1 MVSNPTVRVFVA
13 AALAVLS
20 AAGAPAQSGGGG
32 LEIGTTRFYRS
43 AGNQTVVDGF
53 ARVPFAVLDS
63 LTRGPNAVA
72 AYRLVLTVR
81 DSANLQLVAD
91 SWTRSVPARLLG
103 TPRGSSL
110 EHFTFAASPGAYT
123 IEVAVHDSA
132 TGRVTRAQVLLTAF
146 AARPAASDVQLATG
160 MRAATGGG
168 GGGGAAE
175 TAPRTG
181 ELRKGGV
188 ILEAAVRPLLT
199 PNQASLGY
207 YLEWYGRGLAA
218 DTAAVSVRVLKAD
231 GTPLVTTPAQ
241 RVPFEA
247 SGGVTRAMVD
257 LAGLPPGDYGFEV
270 VVQGRDT
277 TVARQAPFRMGGFET
292 VALTAPPPPADVFEK
307 MTEAQLDTLYGP
319 LRYLMTSDETGI
331 YSTLTLE
338 GKRTFLRRFWSKR
351 DPTPGTPR
359 NEEQESFY
367 SRIAEANRLFREG
380 GAAEIPGWLTD
391 RGRIFIKLGAPQ
403 EEMKRP
409 QAANTLPYEVWKY
422 TQGRLLKFVFM
433 DLTQF
438 GNYALIWT
446 DDRREPIR
454 PNWASL
460 LGPEGVQDVQRF

>member
-1 MVSNPTVRVFVA
+1 MMTRAVFVA
-13 AALAVLS
+13 AALAVHS
-20 AAGAPAQSGGGG
+20 AASVTAQSGG

-53 ARVPFAVLDS
+53 ARVPFTVLDS

-91 SWTRSVPARLLG
+91 SWTRSIPARLLG

-110 EHFTFAASPGAYT
+110 EHFTFAASPGTYT
-123 IEVAVHDSA
+123 IEVAVQDSA
-132 TGRVTRAQVLLTAF
+132 SGRVTRAQVPLTAF

-160 MRAATGGG
+160 MRAATS
-168 GGGGAAE
+168 AD
-175 TAPRTG
+175 TARRSG

-199 PNQASLGY
+199 PSQASLGY

-247 SGGVTRAMVD
+247 GGGVTRAMVD

-277 TVARQAPFRMGGFET
+277 TVSRQAPFRMGGFET
-292 VALTAPPPPADVFEK
+292 VTLTAPPPPADKFEL

-319 LRYLMTSDETGI
+319 LVYLMTSDETGI
-331 YSTLTLE
+331 YSSLTLE
-338 GKRTFLRRFWSKR
+338 GKRSFLRRFWLKR
-351 DPTPGTPR
+351 DPTPATPR
-359 NEEQESFY
+359 NEEQENFY
-367 SRIAEANRLFREG
+367 SRIAEANRRYREG
-380 GAAEIPGWLTD
+380 GAAEIPGWRTD
-391 RGRIFIKLGAPQ
+391 RGRIFIRNGPPQ
-403 EEMKRP
+403 EVMQRP

-422 TQGRLLKFVFM
+422 TQSRLLKFVFM
-433 DLTQF
+433 DFTQF

>member
-1 MVSNPTVRVFVA
+1 MMTKAVFVA
-13 AALAVLS
+13 AVLAVHS
-20 AAGAPAQSGGGG
+20 AASATAQSRG

-53 ARVPFAVLDS
+53 ARVPFTVLDS

-110 EHFTFAASPGAYT
+110 EHFTFAAHPGMYT

-132 TGRVTRAQVLLTAF
+132 TGRVTRAQVPLTAF
-146 AARPAASDVQLATG
+146 GARPAASDVQLATG
-160 MRAATGGG
+160 MRAA
-168 GGGGAAE
+168 AAGD

-231 GTPLVTTPAQ
+231 GTPLVTTPPQ

-247 SGGVTRAMVD
+247 AGGVSRGMVD

-277 TVARQAPFRMGGFET
+277 TVSRQAPFRMGGFET
-292 VALTAPPPPADVFEK
+292 VALTAPPPPADKFEA

-319 LRYLMTSDETGI
+319 LIYLMTSDETGI
-331 YSTLTLE
+331 YSTLTLD
-338 GKRTFLRRFWSKR
+338 GKRNFLRRFWNKR

-367 SRIAEANRLFREG
+367 SRIAEANRRYREG
-380 GAAEIPGWLTD
+380 GAAEIPGWRTD

-403 EEMKRP
+403 EEMRRP
-409 QAANTLPYEVWKY
+409 QAANSLPYEVWKY

>member
-1 MVSNPTVRVFVA
+1 MMTKSVFTAAVLAVHVA
-13 AALAVLS
+13 AS
-20 AAGAPAQSGGGG
+20 APAQSGG

-53 ARVPFAVLDS
+53 ARVPFGVLDS
-63 LTRGPNAVA
+63 LTRGPNAAA

-91 SWTRSVPARLLG
+91 SWTRSIPARLLG
-103 TPRGSSL
+103 MSRGSSL
-110 EHFTFAASPGAYT
+110 EHFTFAASPGTYT

-132 TGRVTRAQVLLTAF
+132 TGRVTRAQLALTAF
-146 AARPAASDVQLATG
+146 AGRPAASDVLLATG
-160 MRAATGGG
+160 MRAAA
-168 GGGGAAE
+168 GAD
-175 TAPRTG
+175 TSRSTG

-188 ILEAAVRPLLT
+188 ILDAAMRPLLT

-207 YLEWYGRGLAA
+207 YLEWYGKGLVA
-218 DTAAVSVRVLKAD
+218 DTAAISVRVLKAD

-247 SGGVTRAMVD
+247 GGGVTRAMVD

-277 TVARQAPFRMGGFET
+277 TVSRQAPFRMGGFES
-292 VALTAPPPPADVFEK
+292 VALTSPAAAADKFET

-319 LRYLMTSDETGI
+319 LVYLMTSDETGI
-331 YSTLTLE
+331 YSTLTLD
-338 GKRTFLRRFWSKR
+338 GKRNYLRRFWAKR

-359 NEEQESFY
+359 NEEQENFY
-367 SRIAEANRLFREG
+367 SRIADANRRYREG
-380 GAAEIPGWLTD
+380 GAAEIPGWRTD
-391 RGRIFIKLGAPQ
+391 RGRIFIRNGPPQ
-403 EEMKRP
+403 EVMQRP
-409 QAANTLPYEVWKY
+409 QAANSLPYEVWKY
-422 TQGRLLKFVFM
+422 TQGRLLKYVFM
-433 DLTQF
+433 DFTQF

>member
-1 MVSNPTVRVFVA
+1 MMTKSVFTAAVLAVHVA
-13 AALAVLS
+13 AS
-20 AAGAPAQSGGGG
+20 APAQSGG

-53 ARVPFAVLDS
+53 ARVPFTVLDS
-63 LTRGPNAVA
+63 LTRGLNAVA
-72 AYRLVLTVR
+72 AYRVVLTVR
-81 DSANLQLVAD
+81 DSTNLQLVAD
-91 SWTRSVPARLLG
+91 SWTRSIPARLLG

-110 EHFTFAASPGAYT
+110 EHFTFAASPGSYT

-132 TGRVTRAQVLLTAF
+132 TGRITRAQVPLTAF

-160 MRAATGGG
+160 MRAATS
-168 GGGGAAE
+168 AD
-175 TAPRTG
+175 TVRSSG

-188 ILEAAVRPLLT
+188 MLEAAVQPLLT

-207 YLEWYGRGLAA
+207 YLEWYGRGLVAE
-218 DTAAVSVRVLKAD
+218 TAAVSVRVLKAD
-231 GTPLVTTPAQ
+231 GTPLVTTPSQ
-241 RVPFEA
+241 RIPFEA
-247 SGGVTRAMVD
+247 GGGVTRAMVD

-277 TVARQAPFRMGGFET
+277 TVSRQAPFRMGGFES
-292 VALTAPPPPADVFEK
+292 VVLTGPAPAADKFEA
-307 MTEAQLDTLYGP
+307 MTESQLDTLYGP
-319 LRYLMTSDETGI
+319 LVYLMTSDETGI
-331 YSTLTLE
+331 YSTLTLD
-338 GKRTFLRRFWSKR
+338 GKRNYLRRFWAKR

-359 NEEQESFY
+359 NEEQENFY
-367 SRIAEANRLFREG
+367 SRIAEANRRYREG
-380 GAAEIPGWLTD
+380 GAAEIPGWRTD
-391 RGRIFIKLGAPQ
+391 RGRIFIRNGPPQ
-403 EEMKRP
+403 EVMQRP
-409 QAANTLPYEVWKY
+409 QAANSLPYEAWKY

-433 DLTQF
+433 DFTQF